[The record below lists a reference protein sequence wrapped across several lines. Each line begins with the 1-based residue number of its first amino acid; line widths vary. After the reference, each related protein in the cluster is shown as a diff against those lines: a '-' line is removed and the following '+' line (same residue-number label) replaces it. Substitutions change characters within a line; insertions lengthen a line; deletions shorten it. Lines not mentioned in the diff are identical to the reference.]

1 MSLFQFN
8 KSEIIV
14 TKEIGSIKAFKYV
27 LEHPNVNMFVSY
39 IYHLCDY
46 QSPYAIYSQDIRKSK
61 VEADILGSKLADK
74 DEKILNDA
82 IDMYKKLTTT
92 DSLLLIESARR
103 AVRKLQDY
111 FDNIDLSASDDPGK
125 DAKNLV
131 SALQSVGKLIGNL
144 DEWEEIIKKE
154 RSSDKTRKNVNLNKY
169 NS

>member
-8 KSEIIV
+8 KSEIIA
-14 TKEIGSIKAFKYV
+14 TKEIASIKAFKV
-27 LEHPNVNMFVSY
+27 ILEHPNAEIFIAY

-46 QSPYAIYSQDIRKSK
+46 QSPYAIYSEDIRKSK
-61 VEADILGSKLADK
+61 VDEDVLDGKLSKK
-74 DEKILNDA
+74 DEALLNNA
-82 IDMYKKLTTT
+82 INMYKKLTTT
-92 DSLLLIESARR
+92 ESLLLIESARR

-111 FDNIDLSASDDPGK
+111 FDNIDLNMSEDPGK

-154 RSSDKTRKNVNLNKY
+154 RSTDKTRKNVNLNKY